1 MKTDLDVLSARCW
14 LPHAIQVHPVGYLGR
29 PVDLDSVD
37 FVAGFD
43 RERRWG
49 QDCVVG
55 WVLVDLDLVGLAHLV
70 DLVEVSVA
78 DRRHNQVAYTASN
91 GQ

>member
-1 MKTDLDVLSARCW
+1 M
-14 LPHAIQVHPVGYLGR
+14 
-29 PVDLDSVD
+29 
-37 FVAGFD
+37 
-43 RERRWG
+43 
-49 QDCVVG
+49 VG